1 MGRTNGGNGI
11 MNPRRT
17 TIAGITGTPAEKRR
31 DKEKKERKEKK
42 PFMGSAYGEG
52 FYARAES
59 KPKPKPKGPA
69 VTVDESA
76 LPPKRA
82 KQPTTVISGGGR
94 RGPKNPSGRIVEK
107 EYSNPPRKV
116 KMK

>member
-1 MGRTNGGNGI
+1 

-17 TIAGITGTPAEKRR
+17 TIAGIKGTPAERRR
-31 DKEKKERKEKK
+31 DKEKKEKEKL
-42 PFMGSAYGEG
+42 PFMGYDYVEPRSKP
-52 FYARAES
+52 

-82 KQPTTVISGGGR
+82 KQPPTVVISGGGR
-94 RGPKNPSGRIVEK
+94 RGPKNPSGRRVTEK
-107 EYSNPPRKV
+107 PYANGPIREADRSGMNK
-116 KMK
+116 

>member
-1 MGRTNGGNGI
+1 

-17 TIAGITGTPAEKRR
+17 TIAGIKGTPAEIRR
-31 DKEKKERKEKK
+31 DKEKKKKKKE
-42 PFMGSAYGEG
+42 PFMGYDYVEPKSKP
-52 FYARAES
+52 

-94 RGPKNPSGRIVEK
+94 RGPKNPSGRIVK
-107 EYSNPPRKV
+107 GYSNPPREVNRK
-116 KMK
+116 

>member
-1 MGRTNGGNGI
+1 
-11 MNPRRT
+11 MNQRRT

-31 DKEKKERKEKK
+31 DKEKKERKEKE
-42 PFMGSAYGEG
+42 PFMGIAYREPDPKP
-52 FYARAES
+52 

-82 KQPTTVISGGGR
+82 KQPRTVVIEGGGR
-94 RGPKNPSGRIVEK
+94 RGPKNPSGRKVYQK
-107 EYSNPPRKV
+107 TRDTKAPLRKP
-116 KMK
+116 KAPLRKPDGKK

>member
-1 MGRTNGGNGI
+1 

-17 TIAGITGTPAEKRR
+17 TIASITGTPAEKRR
-31 DKEKKERKEKK
+31 DKEKKKKKKK
-42 PFMGSAYGEG
+42 PFMGEP
-52 FYARAES
+52 FYAGVERAES

-82 KQPTTVISGGGR
+82 KQPPTVVIEGGGY
-94 RGPKNPSGRIVEK
+94 RGPANPSGRKVYQK
-107 EYSNPPRKV
+107 TRTKRASLRKPQR
-116 KMK
+116 K

>member
-1 MGRTNGGNGI
+1 

-17 TIAGITGTPAEKRR
+17 TIASITGTPAEKKR
-31 DKEKKERKEKK
+31 DKEKKEKEKL
-42 PFMGSAYGEG
+42 PFMGLDYVEPKSKP
-52 FYARAES
+52 

>member
-1 MGRTNGGNGI
+1 

-17 TIAGITGTPAEKRR
+17 TIAGIKGTPAERRR
-31 DKEKKERKEKK
+31 DKEKKEKEKL
-42 PFMGSAYGEG
+42 PFMGYDYVEPRSKP
-52 FYARAES
+52 

-94 RGPKNPSGRIVEK
+94 RGPKNPSGRRVTKKPYANGPIREADRSGMNK
-107 EYSNPPRKV
+107 
-116 KMK
+116 

>member
-1 MGRTNGGNGI
+1 

-17 TIAGITGTPAEKRR
+17 TIAGITGTPAERRR
-31 DKEKKERKEKK
+31 DKEKKERKEKET
-42 PFMGSAYGEG
+42 FMGEP

>member
-1 MGRTNGGNGI
+1 

-42 PFMGSAYGEG
+42 PFMGRAYSGPDP
-52 FYARAES
+52 

-82 KQPTTVISGGGR
+82 KQPPTVVIEGGGR
-94 RGPKNPSGRIVEK
+94 RGPKNPSGRRVTEK
-107 EYSNPPRKV
+107 PYANGPIRKPQI
-116 KMK
+116 

>member
-1 MGRTNGGNGI
+1 

-31 DKEKKERKEKK
+31 DKEKKERKEKA
-42 PFMGSAYGEG
+42 PFMGRAYSGPDP
-52 FYARAES
+52 

-94 RGPKNPSGRIVEK
+94 RGPKNPSGRIVK
-107 EYSNPPRKV
+107 GYSNPPREVNRK
-116 KMK
+116 

>member
-1 MGRTNGGNGI
+1 

-31 DKEKKERKEKK
+31 DKEKKEKKERKEKK

>member
-1 MGRTNGGNGI
+1 

-17 TIAGITGTPAEKRR
+17 TIAGIKGTPAERRR
-31 DKEKKERKEKK
+31 DKEKKKKERE
-42 PFMGSAYGEG
+42 PIIELDYVQEP

-94 RGPKNPSGRIVEK
+94 RGPKNPSGRIVK
-107 EYSNPPRKV
+107 GYSNPPREVNRK
-116 KMK
+116 

>member
-1 MGRTNGGNGI
+1 
-11 MNPRRT
+11 MNSRRT

-31 DKEKKERKEKK
+31 DKEKKKKERE
-42 PFMGSAYGEG
+42 PILEFDYVQEP

-59 KPKPKPKGPA
+59 KPKPKPKPKGPA

-94 RGPKNPSGRIVEK
+94 RGPKNPSGRIVK

-116 KMK
+116 KTK

>member
-1 MGRTNGGNGI
+1 

-17 TIAGITGTPAEKRR
+17 TIAGIKGTPAERRR
-31 DKEKKERKEKK
+31 DKEKKKKKKE
-42 PFMGSAYGEG
+42 PIIELDYVQEP

-82 KQPTTVISGGGR
+82 KQPPTVVISGGGR
-94 RGPKNPSGRIVEK
+94 RGPKNPSGRRVTKKPYANGPIREADRSGMNK
-107 EYSNPPRKV
+107 
-116 KMK
+116 